1 MPVSKYSK
9 NLKTAVST
17 PTGKLKKPETFVCSR
32 CGEVFDRNAH
42 RKEFTTV
49 KSPLWENNENSK
61 LPICNNCLKFY
72 YNYYLNALGDPYS
85 AYRRICMKFDI
96 YYCKDIVDNILKNE
110 QSADRVGAYI
120 SQLNYARYQGK
131 TYDSTIEEELAEA
144 EQPAEAHSDN
154 VVSDTV
160 STPKQDAIYSDEE
173 YNEWEEIFGGG
184 FTTKEQNTMIKFYKT
199 QKDHIPDQLFT
210 TLEES
215 VCDMAR
221 FKVLQARAVAQNE
234 MKEITNYSNQFNKAR
249 KYVDDTVAKYR
260 KNAAAEESNLL
271 IGTLTD
277 AIEQFCPA
285 DIYKNKGIFADVDG
299 IGEKIRRFMA
309 RPMKNFFTGSRE
321 IDPEYNI
328 DRNEV

>member
-1 MPVSKYSK
+1 
-9 NLKTAVST
+9 
-17 PTGKLKKPETFVCSR
+17 
-32 CGEVFDRNAH
+32 
-42 RKEFTTV
+42 
-49 KSPLWENNENSK
+49 
-61 LPICNNCLKFY
+61 
-72 YNYYLNALGDPYS
+72 
-85 AYRRICMKFDI
+85 
-96 YYCKDIVDNILKNE
+96 
-110 QSADRVGAYI
+110 
-120 SQLNYARYQGK
+120 
-131 TYDSTIEEELAEA
+131 
-144 EQPAEAHSDN
+144 
-154 VVSDTV
+154 
-160 STPKQDAIYSDEE
+160 
-173 YNEWEEIFGGG
+173 
-184 FTTKEQNTMIKFYKT
+184 MIKFYKT

>member
-1 MPVSKYSK
+1 M
-9 NLKTAVST
+9 ST

-131 TYDSTIEEELAEA
+131 TYDNTIEEELAEA
-144 EQPAEAHSDN
+144 EQPAETHSDN

-234 MKEITNYSNQFNKAR
+234 MKEINN
-249 KYVDDTVAKYR
+249 
-260 KNAAAEESNLL
+260 
-271 IGTLTD
+271 
-277 AIEQFCPA
+277 
-285 DIYKNKGIFADVDG
+285 
-299 IGEKIRRFMA
+299 
-309 RPMKNFFTGSRE
+309 
-321 IDPEYNI
+321 
-328 DRNEV
+328 